1 MTYAGLK
8 MFMEKL
14 EQLINCNDNPLT
26 NYPEIIREKPQFQL
40 LYQDVGSMIQTLYID
55 EHQDSHQLEKFD
67 DLKKRFIDAAEEAQY
82 IVDLFLSGVHIRNN
96 NVSDVQIRRSS
107 KSVVDLVLS
116 FAYIRNNRHFP
127 TSRAFKRSLNLVN
140 VRRSFKSV
148 KEKFMSMRN
157 DNTKMDASR
166 RTERTLDQSASAAAG
181 PKKLLNEIIVGID
194 DDAKLIKD
202 KLMEDR
208 RKLDVVS
215 VVGMGGIGKTTLA
228 TKVFNDSYVKYHFHV
243 RVWVTV
249 SQTYDKRHVLIQ
261 ILESIRGQF
270 DLRDATDS
278 RLHELVHKQLMGKRY
293 FIVIDDVWDIE
304 TWDDLKLFFPHDNN
318 GSRILL
324 TSRLTEVAKHANSD
338 GLIHHLGYL
347 NKEKGWELLCK
358 KVFNG
363 NDCPEWSI
371 KHGMQIVENCKGLPL
386 AVAVIAGVLAK
397 ESLSEKFWAEIAY
410 RTGSYIVGDQ
420 NGSIL
425 ETLALSYNHL
435 PLHLRECFLYIGGFP
450 EDYKFKVR
458 WLILLWMAE
467 GFIQED
473 GNRSLEDIADGYLM
487 DLIDRNLVNVDV
499 RSKSNEGVTDCNV
512 HDLVRELCLRKAK
525 EEGFILQM
533 GKQISSSHF
542 SNVTTPPHK
551 PMRMIVDNDANI
563 QGFPNPSAQ
572 NLRSILCFSD
582 FRSLR
587 DDIAKRFHSFVLLRV
602 LDLHTCRLNDF
613 SKGIEMLIHLRYLA
627 IWNTSRSFPS
637 SICNLWGLQTLI
649 YRSDDALF
657 LPSNIS
663 DLVNLR
669 HLLGYHHLDT
679 RPSFLK
685 EDYLILSSIEKP
697 MNLQT
702 FSRVKFGEKVDF
714 QKFFPAVKELRCKI
728 YSDQKNDFKSFSYLE
743 KFKLISINE
752 LKNITLPTTL
762 KTLTLANS
770 CLPWRKM
777 SIIQSLPNLQVL
789 KLDFKAFKGECW
801 NTDEQV
807 FPMLTFL
814 RLGGLDIKLWKA
826 DSKSFPCLKQLEVDS
841 CEGLEEIPLEI
852 GEIPTL
858 ELIKITYCTRSVG
871 ESVRRIQEDQRDF
884 GNYLLK
890 IDVSNE
896 LGKSSLF

>member
-243 RVWVTV
+243 RVW
-249 SQTYDKRHVLIQ
+249 
-261 ILESIRGQF
+261 
-270 DLRDATDS
+270 
-278 RLHELVHKQLMGKRY
+278 
-293 FIVIDDVWDIE
+293 
-304 TWDDLKLFFPHDNN
+304 
-318 GSRILL
+318 
-324 TSRLTEVAKHANSD
+324 
-338 GLIHHLGYL
+338 
-347 NKEKGWELLCK
+347 
-358 KVFNG
+358 
-363 NDCPEWSI
+363 
-371 KHGMQIVENCKGLPL
+371 
-386 AVAVIAGVLAK
+386 
-397 ESLSEKFWAEIAY
+397 
-410 RTGSYIVGDQ
+410 